1 MSTPDLP
8 STTGKR
14 IRLHDGRSLGYAEYG
29 DPAGKPVVFFQGT
42 PSSRLFHHPDESIA
56 VSLGARII
64 TMDRP
69 GFGFSDFQPS
79 RTLLDWPDDV
89 VELADVLEIDR
100 FAVAGIS
107 GGGPYVAAC
116 AFKIPHR
123 LTKAA
128 IISGVGP
135 VDTPGAIQGMPRIRC
150 LGVTVARHA
159 PWLLRPLIWLVSNP
173 RRNPERYFE
182 QINAQV
188 PESDRAILTRPP
200 IRAMLIENWAEATR
214 AGIRGFAWE
223 AMIFARPWGFRL
235 EDIPMEVH
243 LWHGEEDAGTPLPVA
258 RYVASAIPNC
268 HATFLPG
275 EGHFLFFDHWKEIL
289 AILVS

>member
-1 MSTPDLP
+1 MPTPDSPL
-8 STTGKR
+8 TTDKR
-14 IRLHDGRSLGYAEYG
+14 IQLRDGRSLGYAEYG

-42 PSSRLFHHPDESIA
+42 PSSRLFRHPDESIA
-56 VSLGARII
+56 ASLGARII

-69 GFGFSDFQPS
+69 GFGLSDSQAG

-89 VELADVLEIDR
+89 VELADALEIDR

-135 VDTPGAIQGMPRIRC
+135 TDSPEATQGMPRARR

-159 PWLLRPLIWLVSNP
+159 PWLLRPLLWLVGNP

-182 QINAQV
+182 QITTQV
-188 PESDRAILTRPP
+188 SESDRVVLAQPE
-200 IRAMLIENWAEATR
+200 IRAMLIENWAEATH

-223 AMIFARPWGFRL
+223 SLIFSHPWGFRL
-235 EDIPMEVH
+235 EDITMEIH
-243 LWHGEEDAGTPLPVA
+243 LWHGEEDVSTPLPIA
-258 RYVASAIPNC
+258 RYMASAIPNC

-275 EGHFLFFDHWKEIL
+275 EGHFLLFNHWEEIL
-289 AILVS
+289 AVLVS

>member
-89 VELADVLEIDR
+89 VELVDVLEIDR

-123 LTKAA
+123 LTAAA

-182 QINAQV
+182 QINA
-188 PESDRAILTRPP
+188 S
-200 IRAMLIENWAEATR
+200 
-214 AGIRGFAWE
+214 
-223 AMIFARPWGFRL
+223 
-235 EDIPMEVH
+235 
-243 LWHGEEDAGTPLPVA
+243 
-258 RYVASAIPNC
+258 S
-268 HATFLPG
+268 
-275 EGHFLFFDHWKEIL
+275 
-289 AILVS
+289 